1 VRRVGRELKVT
12 VEIAGGDAPV
22 ERIDELLDVHQLDD
36 AFHLLPW
43 HETQRR
49 RGDDAEESVT
59 AHRMTKQLGVRG
71 SAARDHVAIA
81 RDDFERF
88 EIVDERGGG
97 ETAPVNVCSDCAAD
111 GEPIGAG
118 LLLADS
124 PRWSASVG
132 PDEISADYIGPRDA
146 GLDSEQP
153 AILVEAAH
161 PLELAH
167 VEQGATGEKL
177 LTAHRVTPA
186 GDGQSFAASGG
197 GLHRANHVFDGAR
210 FDRTRHRGLVERGVR
225 VVDSVRQHG
234 GAAYQSGSAVQRW
247 PVKYRMAL
255 PRGAVRAPGTGVFA
269 LRGNAE
275 VACSLLL
282 GSTTEDIAMR
292 KILVPTI
299 LATACLAF
307 FAGCTPT
314 RTTKSAGEQI
324 DDSAITARVKT
335 ELAQKVGT
343 GDSIRT
349 DVETFRGR
357 VQLNGFVDS
366 AEKKAE
372 ASRAAR
378 SVKGVKSVENNLSV
392 STTKRT
398 TGEYVDDKIIL
409 AKVKAALAADSTVAA
424 HNVNLEVRQG
434 VVQLAGFVDNADQ
447 KSRAGQLAKEVA
459 GVSRVDNQI
468 EVKRR

>member
-1 VRRVGRELKVT
+1 
-12 VEIAGGDAPV
+12 
-22 ERIDELLDVHQLDD
+22 
-36 AFHLLPW
+36 
-43 HETQRR
+43 
-49 RGDDAEESVT
+49 
-59 AHRMTKQLGVRG
+59 
-71 SAARDHVAIA
+71 
-81 RDDFERF
+81 
-88 EIVDERGGG
+88 
-97 ETAPVNVCSDCAAD
+97 
-111 GEPIGAG
+111 
-118 LLLADS
+118 
-124 PRWSASVG
+124 
-132 PDEISADYIGPRDA
+132 
-146 GLDSEQP
+146 
-153 AILVEAAH
+153 
-161 PLELAH
+161 
-167 VEQGATGEKL
+167 
-177 LTAHRVTPA
+177 
-186 GDGQSFAASGG
+186 
-197 GLHRANHVFDGAR
+197 
-210 FDRTRHRGLVERGVR
+210 
-225 VVDSVRQHG
+225 
-234 GAAYQSGSAVQRW
+234 
-247 PVKYRMAL
+247 
-255 PRGAVRAPGTGVFA
+255 
-269 LRGNAE
+269 
-275 VACSLLL
+275 
-282 GSTTEDIAMR
+282 MR